1 MIKFVPQHLIDR
13 DKYDRCISQA
23 KNSRIYAFS
32 WYLDCVTEKW
42 DALISDSYK
51 AVMPLPRRNKYGL
64 NYIYTPP
71 WTQQLGIF
79 SRELITEEK
88 ILQFI
93 NKIPVKFILVD
104 YMLNASNPLER
115 LSHKE
120 KNNFILSL
128 NKSFEALSAGFN
140 KNRRR
145 ISKQNFDNFRIEK
158 KGCSNVFLEL
168 FKSQDKGYS
177 IGRGAFQKMQKLLT
191 IDNDHVH
198 IWNVFREDECVGG
211 LLWLKDEHRVTY
223 LAPVITEEVKKVH
236 LNTFLV
242 NELIREHQQTELL
255 LDFEGSMIPGVAR
268 FYESFGARPEIYYF
282 YKKRFLRHV

>member
-1 MIKFVPQHLIDR
+1 MIKFVPHHLIDR

-51 AVMPLPRRNKYGL
+51 AVMPLPRRKKYGL

-79 SRELITEEK
+79 SPELISEEEVY
-88 ILQFI
+88 QFI
-93 NKIPVKFILVD
+93 KKIPVKFILVD
-104 YMLNASNPLER
+104 YMLNASNPLKR
-115 LSHKE
+115 FSHKE

-128 NKSFEALSAGFN
+128 NQSFETLLAGFN

-145 ISKQNFDNFRIEK
+145 ISKQNFANFHIEK
-158 KGCSNVFLEL
+158 KGSSSVFLEL
-168 FKSQDKGYS
+168 FKRHDKHFT
-177 IGRGAFQKMQKLLT
+177 IRNDAFQKMQKLLT
-191 IDNDHVH
+191 LDNEHVH
-198 IWNVFREDECVGG
+198 IWNVYKENECVGG
-211 LLWLKDEHRVTY
+211 LLWLKDAQRITY
-223 LAPVITEEVKKVH
+223 LVPAIMEEVKKEHV
-236 LNTFLV
+236 NTFLV
-242 NELIREHQQTELL
+242 NELICEHQQQDLL

-268 FYESFGARPEIYYF
+268 FYESFGAKTEIYYF
-282 YKKRFLRHV
+282 YKKRFLTHV

>member
-223 LAPVITEEVKKVH
+223 LVPVITEAVKKVH

-268 FYESFGARPEIYYF
+268 FYESFGARPEIYYL